1 MTLTLNKKWNLLKL
15 KVRFLKSSLREAK
28 ENLKLWFPEEEIRM
42 KTSTWGKKK
51 KDITKPSLKGE
62 RSKQLVED
70 YLNKTFYKER
80 KEEKKKYF

>member
-1 MTLTLNKKWNLLKL
+1 M
-15 KVRFLKSSLREAK
+15 
-28 ENLKLWFPEEEIRM
+28 
-42 KTSTWGKKK
+42 
-51 KDITKPSLKGE
+51 KPSLKGE